1 MEAQVV
7 QEREDVI
14 TIEAKDDIRTLITK
28 YKEQNIIT
36 ITSKKIKAL

>member
-1 MEAQVV
+1 MEAQV

-36 ITSKKIKAL
+36 FTCKKIKAL

>member
-1 MEAQVV
+1 MEAQV
-7 QEREDVI
+7 QEREYVI

>member
-1 MEAQVV
+1 MEAQV

-14 TIEAKDDIRTLITK
+14 TIKAKDDIRTLITK

>member
-1 MEAQVV
+1 MEAQV
-7 QEREDVI
+7 QEREEVMTITAKEDV
-14 TIEAKDDIRTLITK
+14 KTLITK

>member
-1 MEAQVV
+1 MEAQV

-36 ITSKKIKAL
+36 ITSRKIKAL

>member
-1 MEAQVV
+1 MEAQV
-7 QEREDVI
+7 QEKEDVI

>member
-1 MEAQVV
+1 MEAQV
-7 QEREDVI
+7 QERENVI

>member
-7 QEREDVI
+7 QEREDVM
-14 TIEAKDDIRTLITK
+14 TVTAKEDIKTLIIK